1 MVISQ
6 GDWHGITL
14 SLSFRIITAFLT
26 ITVSYYRSSNLF
38 VQTDVNTAITTTV
51 AFYVIYYN
59 KLYTPQWRSESY
71 IWTGHDDQHRVQ
83 RTASIFLTS
92 LLNGAECP
100 MSHNGQSHNFFTIFP
115 NKTDS
120 KTLLH
125 AENFSD
131 RQTTRLPD
139 KSESNV
145 CYTSIY
151 RSQPTSRSR
160 HNNIFQS
167 TTDELC
173 TLDTKNAGH

>member
-1 MVISQ
+1 VVISQ

-92 LLNGAECP
+92 FLNGAECP

-120 KTLLH
+120 KNVTTCRELQWQTDDTFTWQVWKQCLLYFDIQKS
-125 AENFSD
+125 ANKSV
-131 RQTTRLPD
+131 QT
-139 KSESNV
+139 
-145 CYTSIY
+145 
-151 RSQPTSRSR
+151 Q
-160 HNNIFQS
+160 
-167 TTDELC
+167 
-173 TLDTKNAGH
+173 